1 LIDQLKALN
10 EATQAINSRVSLEQV
25 LQTIVRAAQ
34 SLIKTRYAALGV
46 HDGQGRLAR
55 FITVGVSEE
64 TRQQIGAFPLGRGLL
79 GHLLQGERSL
89 IVNDLANHPEAVGF
103 PPHHPAMRQLLGVPI
118 FAKGELLGAFYLTD
132 KIDESDFTIDE
143 QQLVEMLARHA
154 AVAIENARLYEQNQQ
169 LAIVD
174 ERARFARDLHDSIIQ
189 SIYGV
194 GLSLDQ
200 IKDHLP
206 PDSDLGRRIV
216 DLSLKSLAEVIDEL
230 RNYIFDLRPQALGH
244 KDLETRL
251 AGLIKEVKMNTHLPV
266 EVEISPNLNK
276 LLTEIQARHL
286 FHIAHEAL
294 ANVARHAKANKI
306 WFSLQHQ
313 ADEITLLVRDDG
325 LGFLPPDEINPG
337 HHGLANI
344 RARAEQLGA
353 SCELKSEPGQ
363 GTSLRLS
370 FRVNLRTG

>member
-1 LIDQLKALN
+1 
-10 EATQAINSRVSLEQV
+10 
-25 LQTIVRAAQ
+25 
-34 SLIKTRYAALGV
+34 
-46 HDGQGRLAR
+46 
-55 FITVGVSEE
+55 
-64 TRQQIGAFPLGRGLL
+64 
-79 GHLLQGERSL
+79 
-89 IVNDLANHPEAVGF
+89 
-103 PPHHPAMRQLLGVPI
+103 
-118 FAKGELLGAFYLTD
+118 
-132 KIDESDFTIDE
+132 
-143 QQLVEMLARHA
+143 
-154 AVAIENARLYEQNQQ
+154 

-363 GTSLRLS
+363 GTWLRLS